1 MIHPNSPGPCGS
13 RLRAIFLLVL
23 AAFVFGAC
31 ATAPPKSDV
40 DAYNYYKEVNDPI
53 EPMNRVTLKFNRGL
67 EKVIIKPV
75 TKVYRFILPRPLRKG
90 ISNVLFNLETP
101 VILLNDLLQGEEKRA
116 WHTLKRFAINST
128 VGIGGLIDVAAKGG
142 TPRHNEDFGQT
153 LAVHGV
159 GEGPYIVLPFF
170 GPSNPRD
177 TVGLIADIFSDPLF
191 WIFRAKNLDTLKYTR
206 AGLDIIDTYDRHME
220 DIEELERSS
229 LDYYATLRSAYRQ
242 NRASEIRNGRA
253 IPLEELEDD
262 IFDEL
267 DQELEEEGGE
277 GDKVFLDSNRKPT

>member
-1 MIHPNSPGPCGS
+1 MTLAILPGPAGS
-13 RLRAIFLLVL
+13 RLRAIFLLFL
-23 AAFVFGAC
+23 AAFLIGAC
-31 ATAPPKSDV
+31 ASVPPKSDV
-40 DAYNYYKEVNDPI
+40 DAYNYYKEVNDPL
-53 EPMNRVTLKFNRGL
+53 EPMNRITLKFNRGL

-75 TKVYRFILPRPLRKG
+75 TKVYRFIIPRPLRKG

-101 VILLNDLLQGEEKRA
+101 VILLNDLLQGEERRA

-142 TPRHNEDFGQT
+142 TPRHGEDFGQT

-159 GEGPYIVLPFF
+159 GEGPYIMLPFF

-177 TVGLIADIFSDPLF
+177 TVGLVADIFSDPLY
-191 WIFRAKNLDTLKYTR
+191 WILRPKNLAAIRYTR
-206 AGLDIIDTYDRHME
+206 AGLDIVDTYDRHME
-220 DIEELERSS
+220 DIEELERGS
-229 LDYYATLRSAYRQ
+229 LDYYAALRSAFRQ

-267 DQELEEEGGE
+267 DKELEEEGGE
-277 GDKVFLDSNRKPT
+277 GDKVSLDSNRKPT

>member
-1 MIHPNSPGPCGS
+1 MTPAILPGPAGS
-13 RLRAIFLLVL
+13 RLRAIFLLVV
-23 AAFVFGAC
+23 AAFLFGAC
-31 ATAPPKSDV
+31 ASVPPKSDV
-40 DAYNYYKEVNDPI
+40 DAYNYYKEVNDPL

-75 TKVYRFILPRPLRKG
+75 TKVYRFIIPRPLRKG

-142 TPRHNEDFGQT
+142 TPRHDEDFGQT

-159 GEGPYIVLPFF
+159 GEGPYIMLPFF

-177 TVGLIADIFSDPLF
+177 TVGLVADIFSDPLY
-191 WIFRAKNLDTLKYTR
+191 WILRPKNLAAIRYTR
-206 AGLDIIDTYDRHME
+206 AGLDIVDTYDRHME
-220 DIEELERSS
+220 DIEELERGS
-229 LDYYATLRSAYRQ
+229 LDYYAALRSAFRQ

-253 IPLEELEDD
+253 IPLEELEND

-267 DQELEEEGGE
+267 DKELEEEGGE
-277 GDKVFLDSNRKPT
+277 GDKVSLDSNRKPT

>member
-1 MIHPNSPGPCGS
+1 MTLAILPGPAGS
-13 RLRAIFLLVL
+13 RLRAIFLLVV
-23 AAFVFGAC
+23 AAFLFGAC
-31 ATAPPKSDV
+31 TSVPPKSDV
-40 DAYNYYKEVNDPI
+40 DAYNYYKEVNDPL

-75 TKVYRFILPRPLRKG
+75 TKVYRFIIPRPLRKG

-101 VILLNDLLQGEEKRA
+101 VVLLNDLLQGEEKRA
-116 WHTLKRFAINST
+116 WYTLKRFAINST
-128 VGIGGLIDVAAKGG
+128 VGLGGLIDVAAKGG
-142 TPRHNEDFGQT
+142 TPRHDEDFGQT

-159 GEGPYIVLPFF
+159 GEGPYIMLPFF

-177 TVGLIADIFSDPLF
+177 IVGLVADIFSDPLY
-191 WIFRAKNLDTLKYTR
+191 WILRPKNLEAIRYTR
-206 AGLDIIDTYDRHME
+206 AGLDIVDTYDRHME
-220 DIEELERSS
+220 DIEELERGS
-229 LDYYATLRSAYRQ
+229 LDYYAALRSAYRQ

-267 DQELEEEGGE
+267 DKELEEEGGE
-277 GDKVFLDSNRKPT
+277 GDKVSLDSNRKPT

>member
-1 MIHPNSPGPCGS
+1 MTHSNSPGPCGS

-23 AAFVFGAC
+23 VTFVFGAC
-31 ATAPPKSDV
+31 ATAPPRSDV

-75 TKVYRFILPRPLRKG
+75 TKVYRFIIPRPLRKG
-90 ISNVLFNLETP
+90 ISNALFNLETP

-128 VGIGGLIDVAAKGG
+128 VGLGGLIDVAAKGG
-142 TPRHNEDFGQT
+142 TPRHDEDFGQT

-206 AGLDIIDTYDRHME
+206 FGLDIVDTYDRHME
-220 DIEELERSS
+220 DIEELERGS
-229 LDYYATLRSAYRQ
+229 LDYYAALRSAFRQ

-267 DQELEEEGGE
+267 DKELEEEGGE
-277 GDKVFLDSNRKPT
+277 GDKVSLDSNQKPT